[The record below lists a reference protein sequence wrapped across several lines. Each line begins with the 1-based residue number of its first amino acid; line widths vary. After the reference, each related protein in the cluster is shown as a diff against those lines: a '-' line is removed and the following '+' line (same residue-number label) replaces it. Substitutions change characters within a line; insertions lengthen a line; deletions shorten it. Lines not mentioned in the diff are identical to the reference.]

1 MLNCIIF
8 VLSIWRFVSIMG
20 TSNQVNMKKNSN
32 FMKESILSRPPPD
45 YISNTQA
52 IYYLHNRSISLVR
65 CIYIRYEQE
74 RLEAFF

>member
-1 MLNCIIF
+1 
-8 VLSIWRFVSIMG
+8 
-20 TSNQVNMKKNSN
+20 
-32 FMKESILSRPPPD
+32 MKESILSRPPPD

-74 RLEAFF
+74 RLEAFFLMKLIK